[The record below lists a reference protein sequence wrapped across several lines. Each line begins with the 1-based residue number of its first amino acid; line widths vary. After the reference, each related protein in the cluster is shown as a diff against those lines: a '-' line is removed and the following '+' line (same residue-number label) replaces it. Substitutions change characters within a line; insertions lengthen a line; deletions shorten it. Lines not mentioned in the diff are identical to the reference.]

1 MKNSWLK
8 LLIVLFLVST
18 LSACQTSQAQKQ
30 INADNEKRAEL
41 HYKLGLDAI
50 HKGTIPKAFEE
61 LYISDKL
68 LPDQPDTLDAIA
80 YAWRLRGNNK
90 KAETFYIRAIKAEAS
105 SATYN
110 NYGSLLVEL
119 SKYEQAIKILNTALE
134 DPRYRNQ
141 SLAFI
146 NLGNAYVG
154 LNNLEQAVN
163 SYRKASMLSP
173 NWSYPQLREASAYSK
188 FDRPNYAQALYETI
202 LRKEPANQQA
212 LAELIDLLKGKDENT
227 LLSAYLNTFIANTA
241 DPLQQAWAKD
251 ELTLL
256 NTGK

>member
-1 MKNSWLK
+1 MKTIWFK
-8 LLIVLFLVST
+8 LTITAFLLT
-18 LSACQTSQAQKQ
+18 MLSACQTSQAQKQ
-30 INADNEKRAEL
+30 INDDNDKRAEL

-68 LPDQPDTLDAIA
+68 LPNQPDTLDAIA

-90 KAETFYIRAIKAEAS
+90 KAEAFYQRAIEVDAS

-119 SKYEQAIKILNTALE
+119 GKYKEAITNLNIALE

-146 NLGNAYVG
+146 NLGNAYIG
-154 LNNLEQAVN
+154 LKDLEHGVS

-173 NWSYPQLREASAYSK
+173 NWSYPQLRAAAAYSQ
-188 FDRPNYAQALYETI
+188 FNRPNYAQALYETI
-202 LRKEPANQQA
+202 LRKEPANHQA
-212 LAELIDLLKGKDENT
+212 LAELIKLLKNT
-227 LLSAYLNTFIANTA
+227 GQNSLLRSYINTFIVSTE
-241 DPLQQAWAKD
+241 DKLQQAWAKD